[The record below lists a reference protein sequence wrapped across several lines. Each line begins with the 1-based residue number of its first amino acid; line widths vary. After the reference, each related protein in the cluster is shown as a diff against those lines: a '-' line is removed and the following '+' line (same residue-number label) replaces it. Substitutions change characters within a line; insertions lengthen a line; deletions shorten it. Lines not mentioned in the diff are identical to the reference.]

1 MGYISPN
8 AKVFNSDV
16 LQNAKILDSAYIG
29 NNVKLFDNVKI
40 YNNANISGYL
50 HILDNVEIFDN
61 AAIKVENKSSDSVII
76 AESPNIIK
84 NNVKIYGNSFIQIL
98 HLKISGNVLI
108 YDDSRILS
116 FKANILDNVKVFG
129 KTNIVIHNLTLKGQ
143 AIIDSSDIK
152 HSKNN
157 IYNKTL
163 TICGKA
169 RIKNVKI
176 DV

>member
-1 MGYISPN
+1 MGYIDPD

-50 HILDNVEIFDN
+50 HILDNVEIFDS
-61 AAIKVENKSSDSVII
+61 ATIKVENKSSNPVII
-76 AESPNIIK
+76 AESPCIIK
-84 NNVKIYGNSFIQIL
+84 NNVKIYGNSFIQVL

-108 YDDSRILS
+108 CDNSRILS
-116 FKANILDNVKVFG
+116 FKANILDNVKVYG
-129 KTNIVIHNLTLKGQ
+129 KTNIVIHNLTLKGH
-143 AIIDSSDIK
+143 AIIDSSDII

-157 IYNKTL
+157 INNKTL
-163 TICGKA
+163 TVCGKA

-176 DV
+176 NI